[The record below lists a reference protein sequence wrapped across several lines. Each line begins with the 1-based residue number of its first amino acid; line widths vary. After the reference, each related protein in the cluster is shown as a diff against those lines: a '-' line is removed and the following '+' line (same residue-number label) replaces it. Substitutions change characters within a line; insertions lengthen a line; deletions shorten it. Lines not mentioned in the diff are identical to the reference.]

1 MKNKVSIILCSYNEV
16 KYIENTIYQ
25 LEKHIP
31 NLELVIV
38 DDSSKDGTIEL
49 LKKLNTNNRFK
60 LIFRKKSKGLA
71 SAFSRGLIETTG
83 DYIGWI
89 DTNMGEVSI
98 KFTDMIN
105 ELDNNSDVVILSRY
119 VAGGADERILLRSLG
134 SKIFNT
140 FCRLLFR
147 MPTKD
152 LTSSI
157 FLMKRSILDEVT
169 FLCYGHGEFFL
180 EFLYNTHKKGFKIKE
195 IPYVQ
200 KKDENDSDSK
210 SAPNLVKFF
219 FHGIMYVLR
228 AFVTIVRRKN

>member
-1 MKNKVSIILCSYNEV
+1 MQNKISIILCSYNEV
-16 KYIENTIYQ
+16 KYIENTINQ

-38 DDSSKDGTIEL
+38 DDSSNDGTIEL

-83 DYIGWI
+83 EYIGWI
-89 DTNMGEVSI
+89 DTNMGEASV
-98 KFTDMIN
+98 KFTAMIS
-105 ELDNNSDVVILSRY
+105 ELNNNSDVVILSRY
-119 VAGGADERILLRSLG
+119 VKGGGDERILLRSLG
-134 SKIFNT
+134 SKIFNI

-147 MPTKD
+147 IPTKD

-157 FLMKRSILDEVT
+157 FLMKRSILDEIT

-180 EFLYNTHKKGFKIKE
+180 EFLYNTHKKGFKITE

-200 KKDENDSDSK
+200 KKDEDDSDSK

-219 FHGIMYVLR
+219 FHGIMYILR
-228 AFVTIVRRKN
+228 AFVTIFRRKN

>member
-1 MKNKVSIILCSYNEV
+1 MQNKISIILCSYNEV
-16 KYIENTIYQ
+16 KYIENTINQ

-38 DDSSKDGTIEL
+38 DDSSNDGTIEL

-83 DYIGWI
+83 KYIGWI
-89 DTNMGEVSI
+89 DTNMGEVSV
-98 KFTDMIN
+98 KFTAMIN
-105 ELDNNSDVVILSRY
+105 ELNNNADVVILSRY
-119 VAGGADERILLRSLG
+119 VLGGGDERILLRSLG

-147 MPTKD
+147 IPTKD

-157 FLMKRSILDEVT
+157 FLMKRSILDEIT

-180 EFLYNTHKKGFKIKE
+180 EFLYNTHKKGFKITE

-200 KKDENDSDSK
+200 NKDEVDSDSK

-219 FHGIMYVLR
+219 FHGIMYILR
-228 AFVTIVRRKN
+228 AFVTIFRRKN

>member
-1 MKNKVSIILCSYNEV
+1 MQNKVSIILCSYNEA
-16 KYIENTIYQ
+16 KYIESTINQ
-25 LEKHIP
+25 LEKNIP

-38 DDSSKDGTIEL
+38 DDSSNDGTIEI
-49 LKKLNTNNRFK
+49 LKKLNINNRFK

-89 DTNMGEVSI
+89 DTNMGEVSE
-98 KFTDMIN
+98 KFTQMIN
-105 ELDNNSDVVILSRY
+105 ELKNDSDVVILSRY
-119 VAGGADERILLRSLG
+119 VEGGGDERILLRSLG

-140 FCRLLFR
+140 FCRFLFR
-147 MPTKD
+147 IPIKD

-157 FLMKRSILDEVT
+157 FLMKRDILDEVT

-180 EFLYNTHKKGFKIKE
+180 EFLYNTHRKGFKITE
-195 IPYVQ
+195 IPYIQ
-200 KKDENDSDSK
+200 KKDEDDSDSK

-228 AFVTIVRRKN
+228 TFVTIFRRKN

>member
-1 MKNKVSIILCSYNEV
+1 MQNKISIILCSYNEV
-16 KYIENTIYQ
+16 KYIENTINQ

-38 DDSSKDGTIEL
+38 DDSSNDGTIEL

-71 SAFSRGLIETTG
+71 SAFSGGLIETTG
-83 DYIGWI
+83 EYIGWI
-89 DTNMGEVSI
+89 DTNMGEASV
-98 KFTDMIN
+98 KFTAMIS
-105 ELDNNSDVVILSRY
+105 ELNNNSDVVILSRY
-119 VAGGADERILLRSLG
+119 VKGGGDERILLRSLG
-134 SKIFNT
+134 SKIFNI

-147 MPTKD
+147 IPTKD

-157 FLMKRSILDEVT
+157 FLMKRSILDEIT

-180 EFLYNTHKKGFKIKE
+180 EFLYNTHKKGFKITE

-200 KKDENDSDSK
+200 KKDEDDSDSK

-219 FHGIMYVLR
+219 FHGIMYILR
-228 AFVTIVRRKN
+228 AFVTIFRRKN

>member
-1 MKNKVSIILCSYNEV
+1 MQNKISIILCSYNEV
-16 KYIENTIYQ
+16 KYIENTINQ

-38 DDSSKDGTIEL
+38 DDSSNDGTIEL

-83 DYIGWI
+83 EYIGWI
-89 DTNMGEVSI
+89 DTNMGEASV
-98 KFTDMIN
+98 KFTAMIS
-105 ELDNNSDVVILSRY
+105 ELKNDSDVVILSRY
-119 VAGGADERILLRSLG
+119 VKGGGDERILLRSLG
-134 SKIFNT
+134 SKIFNI

-147 MPTKD
+147 IPTKD

-157 FLMKRSILDEVT
+157 FLMKRSILDEIT

-180 EFLYNTHKKGFKIKE
+180 EFLYNTHKKGFKITE

-200 KKDENDSDSK
+200 KKDEDDSDSK

-219 FHGIMYVLR
+219 FHGIMYILR
-228 AFVTIVRRKN
+228 AFVTIFRRKN

>member
-1 MKNKVSIILCSYNEV
+1 MKNKISIILCSYNEI
-16 KYIENTIYQ
+16 KYIENTINQ

-31 NLELVIV
+31 NLELIIV
-38 DDSSKDGTIEL
+38 DDSSNDGTMEL
-49 LKKLNTNNRFK
+49 LKKININNRFK

-83 DYIGWI
+83 EYIGWI
-89 DTNMGEVSI
+89 DTNMSEVAI
-98 KFTDMIN
+98 KFTEMIN
-105 ELDNNSDVVILSRY
+105 ELKNNSDVVVLSRY
-119 VAGGADERILLRSLG
+119 VSGGGDERILLRSLG

-157 FLMKRSILDEVT
+157 FLMKRNILDEIT

-200 KKDENDSDSK
+200 KKDENDRDSK

-228 AFVTIVRRKN
+228 AFVTIFRRKN

>member
-1 MKNKVSIILCSYNEV
+1 MSNKTSIILCSYNEA
-16 KYIENTIYQ
+16 KYIENAIVQ
-25 LEKHIP
+25 LEKHVQ

-38 DDSSKDGTIEL
+38 DDSSNDGTIEI
-49 LKKLNTNNRFK
+49 LKKLNINNRFK

-89 DTNMGEVSI
+89 DTNMGEVSE
-98 KFTDMIN
+98 KFSKMKS
-105 ELDNNSDVVILSRY
+105 ELDEESDVVILSRY
-119 VAGGADERILLRSLG
+119 VKGGGDERVLLRSVG

-147 MPTKD
+147 IPTKD

-157 FLMKRSILDEVT
+157 FLMKRNILDEVT

-180 EFLYNTHKKGFKIKE
+180 EFLYNTHRKGFKIKE
-195 IPYVQ
+195 IPYIQ
-200 KKDENDSDSK
+200 KKDEDDSDSK
-210 SAPNLVKFF
+210 SAPNLIKFF
-219 FHGIMYVLR
+219 FHGLMYLLR
-228 AFVTIVRRKN
+228 AFVTIFRRKN

>member
-1 MKNKVSIILCSYNEV
+1 MKNKISIILCSYNEI
-16 KYIENTIYQ
+16 KYIENTINQ

-31 NLELVIV
+31 NLELIIV
-38 DDSSKDGTIEL
+38 DDSSNDGTMEL
-49 LKKLNTNNRFK
+49 LKKININNRFK

-83 DYIGWI
+83 EYIGWI
-89 DTNMGEVSI
+89 DTNMGETSV
-98 KFTDMIN
+98 KFTAMIS
-105 ELDNNSDVVILSRY
+105 ELNNNSDVVILSRY
-119 VAGGADERILLRSLG
+119 VKGGGDERILLRSLG
-134 SKIFNT
+134 SKIFNI

-147 MPTKD
+147 IPTKD

-157 FLMKRSILDEVT
+157 FLMKRSILDEIT

-180 EFLYNTHKKGFKIKE
+180 EFLYNTHKKGFKITE

-200 KKDENDSDSK
+200 KKDEDDSDSK

-219 FHGIMYVLR
+219 FHGIMYILR
-228 AFVTIVRRKN
+228 AFVTIFRRKN

>member
-1 MKNKVSIILCSYNEV
+1 M
-16 KYIENTIYQ
+16 
-25 LEKHIP
+25 
-31 NLELVIV
+31 IV
-38 DDSSKDGTIEL
+38 DDSSNDGTIEL

-83 DYIGWI
+83 EYIGWI
-89 DTNMGEVSI
+89 DTNMGETSV
-98 KFTDMIN
+98 KFTAMIS
-105 ELDNNSDVVILSRY
+105 ELNNNSDVVILSRY
-119 VAGGADERILLRSLG
+119 VKGGGDERILLRSLG
-134 SKIFNT
+134 SKIFNI

-147 MPTKD
+147 IPTKD

-157 FLMKRSILDEVT
+157 FLMKRSILDEIT

-180 EFLYNTHKKGFKIKE
+180 EFLYNTHKKGFKITE

-200 KKDENDSDSK
+200 KKDEDDSDSK

-219 FHGIMYVLR
+219 FHGIMYILR
-228 AFVTIVRRKN
+228 AFVTIFRRKN

>member
-1 MKNKVSIILCSYNEV
+1 MKNKISIILCSYNEI
-16 KYIENTIYQ
+16 KYIENTINQ

-31 NLELVIV
+31 NLELIIV
-38 DDSSKDGTIEL
+38 DDSSNDGTMEL
-49 LKKLNTNNRFK
+49 LKKININNRFK

-83 DYIGWI
+83 EYIGWI
-89 DTNMGEVSI
+89 DTNMSEVAI

-105 ELDNNSDVVILSRY
+105 ELKNNSDVVVLSRY
-119 VAGGADERILLRSLG
+119 VSGGGDERILLRSLG

-157 FLMKRSILDEVT
+157 FLMKRNILDEIT

-200 KKDENDSDSK
+200 KKDENDRDSK

-228 AFVTIVRRKN
+228 AFVTIFRRKN

>member
-1 MKNKVSIILCSYNEV
+1 MKNKISIILCSYNEI
-16 KYIENTIYQ
+16 KYIENTINQ

-31 NLELVIV
+31 NLELIIV
-38 DDSSKDGTIEL
+38 DDSSNDGTMEL
-49 LKKLNTNNRFK
+49 LKKININNRFK

-83 DYIGWI
+83 EYIGWI
-89 DTNMGEVSI
+89 DTNMSEVAI
-98 KFTDMIN
+98 KFTEMIN
-105 ELDNNSDVVILSRY
+105 ELKNNSDVVVLSRY
-119 VAGGADERILLRSLG
+119 VSGGGDERILLRSLG

-147 MPTKD
+147 IPTKD

-157 FLMKRSILDEVT
+157 FLMKRNILDEIT

-200 KKDENDSDSK
+200 KKDENDRDSK

-228 AFVTIVRRKN
+228 AFVTIFRRKN

>member
-1 MKNKVSIILCSYNEV
+1 MKNKISIILCSYNEV
-16 KYIENTIYQ
+16 KYIENTINQ
-25 LEKHIP
+25 LEKHIS

-38 DDSSKDGTIEL
+38 DDSSNDGTIEL
-49 LKKLNTNNRFK
+49 LKKLNINNRFK
-60 LIFRKKSKGLA
+60 LIFRRKSKGLA

-83 DYIGWI
+83 EYIGWI
-89 DTNMGEVSI
+89 DTNMGEVAI

-105 ELDNNSDVVILSRY
+105 ELKNNSDVVILSRY
-119 VAGGADERILLRSLG
+119 VSGGGDERILLRSLG

-147 MPTKD
+147 IPTKD

-157 FLMKRSILDEVT
+157 FLMKRNILDEIT

-195 IPYVQ
+195 IPYTQ

-228 AFVTIVRRKN
+228 AFVTIFRRKN

>member
-1 MKNKVSIILCSYNEV
+1 MKNKISIILCSYNEI
-16 KYIENTIYQ
+16 KYIENTINQ

-31 NLELVIV
+31 NLELIIV
-38 DDSSKDGTIEL
+38 DDSSNDGTMEL
-49 LKKLNTNNRFK
+49 LKKININNRFK

-83 DYIGWI
+83 EYIGWI
-89 DTNMGEVSI
+89 DTNMSEVAI

-105 ELDNNSDVVILSRY
+105 ELKNNSDVVVLSRY
-119 VAGGADERILLRSLG
+119 VSGGGDERILLRSLG

-147 MPTKD
+147 IPTKD

-157 FLMKRSILDEVT
+157 FLMKRNILDEIT

-200 KKDENDSDSK
+200 KKDENDRDSK

-228 AFVTIVRRKN
+228 AFVTIFRRKN

>member
-1 MKNKVSIILCSYNEV
+1 MENKVSIILCSYNEV

-38 DDSSKDGTIEL
+38 DDSSNDGTIEL

-83 DYIGWI
+83 NYIGWI

-105 ELDNNSDVVILSRY
+105 ELNNNSDVVILSRY
-119 VAGGADERILLRSLG
+119 VSGGGDERIPLRSLG

-147 MPTKD
+147 IPTKD

-157 FLMKRSILDEVT
+157 FLMKRSILDEIT